1 MDKETQLAELR
12 SEIDG
17 IDAKIVELVDQRAD
31 VVRRVGELKGATG
44 TAVFRPERENL
55 ILERAASLSR
65 NFDGPAVKAI
75 FREIISSCRA
85 LERTTTVAYLGPAGT
100 FSEMA
105 VLRQFGSS
113 VEARP
118 CSTIADVFRMTEN
131 SRTDFGVVPV
141 ENSTQGTVAVT
152 LDLLLDTSLTIVG
165 EVSIPIIH
173 NLLTRSG
180 DLSKVKTVM
189 AHPQALAQCR
199 EWLSTHLPG
208 ARQVSCSSNAE
219 GARIASE
226 DDSVGAIASHRAA
239 ELYQLGIA
247 GEGIQDWAGNRTRF
261 LVLGHHPTHRSPE
274 PGKDK
279 TTFEFSM
286 VNKAGAL
293 FEGLEPLARH
303 GVSMTHLESRPA
315 RNGAWE
321 YNFFVDVEGHIE
333 DEAVKKALTEI
344 KAETAVFKFLGSY
357 PKALD

>member
-1 MDKETQLAELR
+1 M
-12 SEIDG
+12 
-17 IDAKIVELVDQRAD
+17 
-31 VVRRVGELKGATG
+31 RRVGELKGATG

-65 NFDGPAVKAI
+65 NFDGPAGKAI

-118 CSTIADVFRMTEN
+118 CSTIAEVFRMTEN

>member
-12 SEIDG
+12 REIDG

-85 LERTTTVAYLGPAGT
+85 WTRTTTVAYLGPAGT

-199 EWLSTHLPG
+199 EWLSTHLP
-208 ARQVSCSSNAE
+208 ARD
-219 GARIASE
+219 R
-226 DDSVGAIASHRAA
+226 
-239 ELYQLGIA
+239 
-247 GEGIQDWAGNRTRF
+247 
-261 LVLGHHPTHRSPE
+261 
-274 PGKDK
+274 
-279 TTFEFSM
+279 
-286 VNKAGAL
+286 
-293 FEGLEPLARH
+293 
-303 GVSMTHLESRPA
+303 
-315 RNGAWE
+315 
-321 YNFFVDVEGHIE
+321 
-333 DEAVKKALTEI
+333 
-344 KAETAVFKFLGSY
+344 
-357 PKALD
+357 

>member
-12 SEIDG
+12 REIDG

-208 ARQVSCSSNAE
+208 ARQVS
-219 GARIASE
+219 
-226 DDSVGAIASHRAA
+226 
-239 ELYQLGIA
+239 
-247 GEGIQDWAGNRTRF
+247 
-261 LVLGHHPTHRSPE
+261 
-274 PGKDK
+274 
-279 TTFEFSM
+279 
-286 VNKAGAL
+286 
-293 FEGLEPLARH
+293 
-303 GVSMTHLESRPA
+303 
-315 RNGAWE
+315 
-321 YNFFVDVEGHIE
+321 
-333 DEAVKKALTEI
+333 
-344 KAETAVFKFLGSY
+344 
-357 PKALD
+357 